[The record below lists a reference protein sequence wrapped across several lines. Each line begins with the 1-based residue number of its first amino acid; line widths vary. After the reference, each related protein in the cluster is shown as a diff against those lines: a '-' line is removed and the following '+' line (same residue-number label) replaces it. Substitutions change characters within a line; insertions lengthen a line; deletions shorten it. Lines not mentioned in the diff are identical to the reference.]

1 MTTDQNAPAE
11 TVLRTA
17 EHLAVQAEQRGF
29 YADVAATGQA
39 AAAAVTI
46 EDRPAP
52 DHVAQLLGVAP
63 GTQVLVRDR
72 VQGAEGQPPLQH
84 SVSYFL
90 PAIAEAL
97 PVLRDLNTGAGGYLA
112 RLESLGLQIEQVDN
126 IRPALATAEQRT
138 ALQLPDPAAV
148 DLITRVDRDQ
158 NGRVVHVMDLV
169 RTDRNVTVTAVNR
182 VSSNTA
188 A

>member
-1 MTTDQNAPAE
+1 MTTNPD

-17 EHLAVQAEQRGF
+17 EHLAAQAAEQRGF

-39 AAAAVTI
+39 ATADVVI

-52 DHVAQLLGVAP
+52 DHIAELLDVAP
-63 GTQVLVRDR
+63 GTPLLVRDR
-72 VQGAEGQPPLQH
+72 VQGAEGQPPLQKAT
-84 SVSYFL
+84 SYFL
-90 PAIAEAL
+90 PAVAEAL
-97 PVLRDLNTGAGGYLA
+97 PVLREPDTGAGGYLA
-112 RLESLGLQIEQVDN
+112 RLESLGLQIHQVDH

-138 ALQLPDPAAV
+138 VLQLPNPAAV

-158 NGRVVHVMDLV
+158 TGRVVHVMTLV
-169 RTDRNVTVTAVNR
+169 RTDRNTTVTAVNH
-182 VSSNTA
+182 VSSGTA

>member
-1 MTTDQNAPAE
+1 MTTDQNAP
-11 TVLRTA
+11 VMRTA

-39 AAAAVTI
+39 AAAAVSI
-46 EDRPAP
+46 EDRTPP
-52 DHVAQLLGVAP
+52 EHVAFLLGVAP
-63 GTQVLVRDR
+63 GTTVLVRDR
-72 VQGAEGQPPLQH
+72 VQGAADQPPLQH

-90 PAIAEAL
+90 PEITEAL
-97 PVLRDLNTGAGGYLA
+97 PVLRESNTGAGGYLA
-112 RLESLGLQIEQVDN
+112 RLESLGLQIDQVDH
-126 IRPALATAEQRT
+126 IRPALATAEQRA

-182 VSSNTA
+182 VSSNA
-188 A
+188 AA

>member
-1 MTTDQNAPAE
+1 MTTDQNTTD
-11 TVLRTA
+11 TVQRTA
-17 EHLAVQAEQRGF
+17 EHLAAQAAQRGF

-39 AAAAVTI
+39 AAAEVAI
-46 EDRPAP
+46 EERPAP
-52 DHVAQLLGVAP
+52 DHVAELLGVAS
-63 GTQVLVRDR
+63 GTPVLVRDR

-84 SVSYFL
+84 AVSYFL

-97 PVLRDLNTGAGGYLA
+97 PVLREPDTGAGGYLA
-112 RLESLGLQIEQVDN
+112 RLESLGLQIDQVDH
-126 IRPALATAEQRT
+126 IRPALATAEQR
-138 ALQLPDPAAV
+138 ALLQLPNPAAV
-148 DLITRVDRDQ
+148 DLIVRVDRDQ

-182 VSSNTA
+182 VSSA